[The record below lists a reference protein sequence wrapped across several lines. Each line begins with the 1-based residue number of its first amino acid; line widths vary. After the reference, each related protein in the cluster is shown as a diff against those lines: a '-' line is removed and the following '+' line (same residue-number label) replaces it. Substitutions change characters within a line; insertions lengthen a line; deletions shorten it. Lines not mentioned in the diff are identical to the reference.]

1 MGFYYGRKRDP
12 EALGYF
18 NEGTMEAWKQFNI
31 EVFKEGQ
38 LTQKTKELVAVAC
51 AYITRCPYCIEGH
64 AKKALD
70 VGATKE
76 EMGEVIAIAAALS
89 AGASMAHR
97 NIALDVEG

>member
-1 MGFYYGRKRDP
+1 MDYHYGKRRDP
-12 EALGYF
+12 EVSKYF
-18 NEGTMEAWKQFNI
+18 DEDAMKAWRQFNI

-38 LTQKTKELVAVAC
+38 LSKKTKELVAVAC

-64 AKKALD
+64 TRRALKE
-70 VGATKE
+70 GATKE
-76 EMGEVIAIAAALS
+76 DIAEVITIAAALN